1 MMCFLSFSFQCYITC
16 KAYLQQA
23 PDSPQSGQQ
32 SSHKC
37 ESQPGHSRTLA
48 HDQSAAQQA
57 QASLWHQPSNQG
69 ESLWYL
75 WGICD
80 SAGLPEGKTPTK
92 VFIMSFQ
99 WSLDAMKLVEQSPLN
114 IFTFAWTFSCNWG
127 FFLLKFLTNKADI
140 LRWYVEGHLII
151 MCQLQYLHLDT
162 AVFPHSYM
170 SVFMTSC
177 HKIRIYQVLDWFIDF
192 RTHAHNL

>member
-127 FFLLKFLTNKADI
+127 FFVKVSDQQSRYFKVICGGTLCVCYSIYILILQFFLILTCQFSWHPATKSGFIKFWTDL
-140 LRWYVEGHLII
+140 
-151 MCQLQYLHLDT
+151 
-162 AVFPHSYM
+162 
-170 SVFMTSC
+170 
-177 HKIRIYQVLDWFIDF
+177 
-192 RTHAHNL
+192 

>member
-127 FFLLKFLTNKADI
+127 FFVQVSDQQSRYFKVICGGTFDNYVSATVSTSWYCSFSSFLHVSFHDI
-140 LRWYVEGHLII
+140 LPQNQDLSSSGLIYR
-151 MCQLQYLHLDT
+151 LQDT
-162 AVFPHSYM
+162 Y
-170 SVFMTSC
+170 T
-177 HKIRIYQVLDWFIDF
+177 
-192 RTHAHNL
+192 

>member
-1 MMCFLSFSFQCYITC
+1 MICFLSFFFSFQCYITC

-23 PDSPQSGQQ
+23 SDSPQSGQQ
-32 SSHKC
+32 PSHKC
-37 ESQPGHSRTLA
+37 ESQPGHRRTLA

-80 SAGLPEGKTPTK
+80 SAGLPEGKTPTQ
-92 VFIMSFQ
+92 VFIVSSWMSRTICL
-99 WSLDAMKLVEQSPLN
+99 S
-114 IFTFAWTFSCNWG
+114 
-127 FFLLKFLTNKADI
+127 KFLTNKTDI
-140 LRWYVEGHLII
+140 LKWYVEGHFGDYYSLDFIWI
-151 MCQLQYLHLDT
+151 CKSQLQYLHLDT
-162 AVFPHSYM
+162 AVFLNSDM

-177 HKIRIYQVLDWFIDF
+177 PKITIKFWADLQTLGHIHIMYSVI
-192 RTHAHNL
+192 TTT